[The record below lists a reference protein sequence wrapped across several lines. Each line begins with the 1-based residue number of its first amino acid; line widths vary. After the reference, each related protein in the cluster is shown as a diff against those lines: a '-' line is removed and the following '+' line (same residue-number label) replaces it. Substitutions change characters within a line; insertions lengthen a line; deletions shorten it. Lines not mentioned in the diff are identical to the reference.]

1 MHVQKVTEK
10 SKVKRCGILFLHAS
24 VALVAHNLAV
34 FLPERGAFQQ
44 LNNNESH
51 VGL

>member
-10 SKVKRCGILFLHAS
+10 SNFKHCGILLLHAS
-24 VALVAHNLAV
+24 VAVVAHNLAV
-34 FLPERGAFQQ
+34 FLPERGAFQK